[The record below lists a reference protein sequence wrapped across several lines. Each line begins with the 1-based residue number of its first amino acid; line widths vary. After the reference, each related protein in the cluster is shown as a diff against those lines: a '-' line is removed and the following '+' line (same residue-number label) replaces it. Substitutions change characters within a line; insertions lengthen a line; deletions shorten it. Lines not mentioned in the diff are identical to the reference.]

1 MSMQETSQDLM
12 HAVRDHLE
20 ALGEEELRGLAEAHD
35 IDLSGLETREGV
47 LEAISIHPGIASILG
62 LEGGEPMEEPAP
74 EPAEPHPEDEAHEE
88 HAEEAPPEEPEPH
101 EEPEPPE
108 EPATQESKDATFTG
122 LKDHLKAALRTTVD
136 LSGPSQYLSETVSKF
151 RGKGFDGAILTARDA
166 VHQMEDRAK
175 EYVETSWAFAIASAQ
190 QIWETSK
197 KSSKPGQKVKK
208 VLKEAGD
215 LFKEGNALENTAL
228 LEKLT
233 DATLSLYEKEM
244 KKAKEHVASQ
254 EKALEN
260 IESMGGDIARARAMV
275 TKAGTALEENRRFD
289 YLAIIEGADELVHQA
304 REIRIEEIREAVDSV
319 EAVIEEARSIGADVD
334 EASNLLAQVR
344 ESVEASEFVKAHDL
358 VSQAE
363 RVSLEAQKAHMER
376 VADLRDRQLGQVKEL
391 IGQIKPLI
399 DRARAEGFHANEA
412 IEDLKAALEYVKAND
427 YVNALL
433 RAKRAYRAV
442 KSFQSEVEATKL
454 AGSALL
460 EDEAQDKPPEA
471 EMPEP
476 PEPVEAEEAMPEE
489 AVMEDPTAQAQ
500 VACPRCGSISVEVGP
515 RRKAQCQSCGKKFR

>member
-1 MSMQETSQDLM
+1 MQETSQELM
-12 HAVRDHLE
+12 QAVRMHLE
-20 ALGEEELRGLAEAHD
+20 ALDVEELRGLAEAHD
-35 IDLSGLETREGV
+35 IDLSGLEVREDI
-47 LEAISIHPGIASILG
+47 LEAISIHPGIVSILG
-62 LEGGEPMEEPAP
+62 LENGPSMEEPSP
-74 EPAEPHPEDEAHEE
+74 EPEESHLKEEAHEK
-88 HAEEAPPEEPEPH
+88 HAEEPQPEEPEPAKKSKA
-101 EEPEPPE
+101 PE
-108 EPATQESKDATFTG
+108 ADDGTFAG

-166 VHQMEDRAK
+166 VHQMEERAK
-175 EYVETSWAFAIASAQ
+175 EYVETSWALAIASAQ

-215 LFKEGNALENTAL
+215 LFKEGNALENTSL

-244 KKAKEHVASQ
+244 RKAREHVASQ

-260 IESMGGDIARARAMV
+260 IEAMGGDIARARAMV
-275 TKAGTALEENRRFD
+275 NKAGNALEENHRFE
-289 YLAIIEGADELVHQA
+289 YLSIIEGADELVHQA

-319 EAVIEEARSIGADVD
+319 EAVIEEARSIGANVE
-334 EASNLLAQVR
+334 EASDLLTQVR
-344 ESVEASEFVKAHDL
+344 EAVEASEFVQAHDL

-376 VADLRDRQLGQVKEL
+376 VADLRDRQLSQVKEL

-399 DRARAEGFHANEA
+399 DRARSEGFQANEA
-412 IEDLKAALEYVKAND
+412 IEDLKAALEYVKTND

-454 AGSALL
+454 ADTLL
-460 EDEAQDKPPEA
+460 EEE
-471 EMPEP
+471 EIRPEP
-476 PEPVEAEEAMPEE
+476 PEPEMPAPEADEPGEPIPEVVDMEAP
-489 AVMEDPTAQAQ
+489 APQGQ

-515 RRKAQCQSCGKKFR
+515 RHKAQCQSCGKKFRAR

>member
-1 MSMQETSQDLM
+1 MSMQETSQELM

-20 ALGEEELRGLAEAHD
+20 AIGEEELRGLAEAHD

-62 LEGGEPMEEPAP
+62 LEGGEPTEEPAP
-74 EPAEPHPEDEAHEE
+74 EPEEPHPEHEAHEE
-88 HAEEAPPEEPEPH
+88 HAGEAPPEEPEPQ
-101 EEPEPPE
+101 EKPETPE
-108 EPATQESKDATFTG
+108 STDATFTG

-166 VHQMEDRAK
+166 VHQMEERTK
-175 EYVETSWAFAIASAQ
+175 EYVETSWAFAITSAQ

-208 VLKEAGD
+208 VLKEASD

-244 KKAKEHVASQ
+244 KKATEHVASQ

-275 TKAGTALEENRRFD
+275 SKAGAALEENRRFD

-334 EASNLLAQVR
+334 EASDLL
-344 ESVEASEFVKAHDL
+344 
-358 VSQAE
+358 
-363 RVSLEAQKAHMER
+363 
-376 VADLRDRQLGQVKEL
+376 
-391 IGQIKPLI
+391 
-399 DRARAEGFHANEA
+399 
-412 IEDLKAALEYVKAND
+412 
-427 YVNALL
+427 
-433 RAKRAYRAV
+433 
-442 KSFQSEVEATKL
+442 
-454 AGSALL
+454 
-460 EDEAQDKPPEA
+460 
-471 EMPEP
+471 
-476 PEPVEAEEAMPEE
+476 
-489 AVMEDPTAQAQ
+489 
-500 VACPRCGSISVEVGP
+500 
-515 RRKAQCQSCGKKFR
+515 

>member
-1 MSMQETSQDLM
+1 MQETSQELM
-12 HAVRDHLE
+12 QAVRMHLE
-20 ALGEEELRGLAEAHD
+20 ALDVEELRGLAEAHD
-35 IDLSGLETREGV
+35 IDLSGLEVREDI
-47 LEAISIHPGIASILG
+47 LEAISIHPGIVSILG
-62 LEGGEPMEEPAP
+62 LENGPSMEEPSP
-74 EPAEPHPEDEAHEE
+74 EPEESHLKEEAHEK
-88 HAEEAPPEEPEPH
+88 HAEEPQPEEPEPAKKSKA
-101 EEPEPPE
+101 PE
-108 EPATQESKDATFTG
+108 ADDGTFAG

-166 VHQMEDRAK
+166 VHQMEERAK
-175 EYVETSWAFAIASAQ
+175 EYVETSWALAIASAQ

-215 LFKEGNALENTAL
+215 LFKEGNALENTSL

-244 KKAKEHVASQ
+244 RKAREHVASQ

-260 IESMGGDIARARAMV
+260 IEAMGGDIARARAMV
-275 TKAGTALEENRRFD
+275 NKAGNALEENHRFE
-289 YLAIIEGADELVHQA
+289 YLSIIEGADELVHQA

-319 EAVIEEARSIGADVD
+319 EAVIEEARSIGANVE
-334 EASNLLAQVR
+334 EASDLLTQVR
-344 ESVEASEFVKAHDL
+344 EAVEASEFVQAHDL

-376 VADLRDRQLGQVKEL
+376 VADLRDRQLSQAKEL

-399 DRARAEGFHANEA
+399 DRARSEGFQANEA
-412 IEDLKAALEYVKAND
+412 IEDLKAALEYVKTND

-454 AGSALL
+454 ADTLL
-460 EDEAQDKPPEA
+460 EEE
-471 EMPEP
+471 EIRPEP
-476 PEPVEAEEAMPEE
+476 PEPEMPAPEADEPGEPIPEVVDMEAP
-489 AVMEDPTAQAQ
+489 APQGQ

-515 RRKAQCQSCGKKFR
+515 RHKAQCQSCGKKFRAR